1 VSLQAESHG
10 EEIFVITGDDIK
22 SDPLTDYIH
31 AHAPHLASEVA
42 EDTPLLEQ
50 GLLDSLGLMKL
61 IAFLERRYRLVVPEE
76 EITPDNFR
84 SLASIRKLIASLTA
98 GG

>member
-1 VSLQAESHG
+1 MSDLLAE
-10 EEIFVITGDDIK
+10 
-22 SDPLTDYIH
+22 YIRT
-31 AHAPHLASEVA
+31 HAPHLASEVT

-61 IAFLERRYRLVVPEE
+61 IAFLEHRHQLVVPEE

-84 SLASIRKLIASLTA
+84 SLGAIRKLIESLSDGTNRTLGNA
-98 GG
+98 QF

>member
-1 VSLQAESHG
+1 MMVGGGRMS
-10 EEIFVITGDDIK
+10 K
-22 SDPLTDYIH
+22 NMSDPLTEYIR

-61 IAFLERRYRLVVPEE
+61 VAFLEHRYQLVVPEE

-84 SLASIRKLIASLTA
+84 SLAAIRKLIDSLGA
-98 GG
+98 KYDNQSLP